1 MSAKA
6 YTPADEAVS
15 EHPAVARVHVPTD
28 QAPLFHVPG
37 RHGGWFISLLYGH
50 DSDVIV
56 PMRTLRRLLAES
68 RGGVIVARRLTPAE
82 VELIE
87 RRRLDCDA
95 DVHAGIIA
103 KERMR
108 FRRPRRGGGWH
119 P

>member
-1 MSAKA
+1 MI
-6 YTPADEAVS
+6 
-15 EHPAVARVHVPTD
+15 ARVNVPTD

-37 RHGGWFISLLYGH
+37 PHGGWYVSLLYGH
-50 DSDVIV
+50 SSEVDV
-56 PMRTLRRLLAES
+56 PMRTLRRLLSGS
-68 RGGVIVARRLTPAE
+68 RGEVIIARRLTPAE
-82 VELIE
+82 AGLLE

-108 FRRPRRGGGWH
+108 FRRPRRRAGWR